1 MMLYV
6 MKELIELIY
15 KITTCLFIKLE
26 ELSYIF
32 IGNKRFIY
40 IQDSAI
46 SCETYIDDNQRFEQL
61 I

>member
-26 ELSYIF
+26 ELSIF
-32 IGNKRFIY
+32 IGNKHFIY

-46 SCETYIDDNQRFEQL
+46 SCER
-61 I
+61 